1 MYDMIRSVM
10 CNFSPGGS
18 NAVFQDKAVSNNC
31 SKNDVSF
38 ITSTLLYTHLHNIY
52 NMWLYA
58 SLGSSDFY
66 GVGGCPS
73 HRHPC
78 ACFARCL

>member
-31 SKNDVSF
+31 SKKDVSF

-52 NMWLYA
+52 NM
-58 SLGSSDFY
+58 
-66 GVGGCPS
+66 
-73 HRHPC
+73 
-78 ACFARCL
+78 